1 MTNAGG
7 SSQRGVLARE
17 AGDRD
22 GAGIVSVSSTAHMRA
37 GTDFGDLHFER
48 RRYNPQTVYAQ
59 PKAVNSRFAVE
70 AIRLWVSGIVAN

>member
-22 GAGIVSVSSTAHMRA
+22 GAGIVSVNSTAHMRA
-37 GTDFGDLHFER
+37 GTEFDDLRFER
-48 RRYNPQTVYAQ
+48 RRYNPQKVYAQ
-59 PKAVNSRFAVE
+59 PKTVNSRFAVKT
-70 AIRLWVSGIVAN
+70 IRLRVSGLVAN